1 MSVPQPAHCFTAAV
15 AGVID
20 EDGVVGT
27 TARPAAVA
35 PLPPDV
41 ISAELLTCGKRWP
54 TNQLVSHLQPRTV
67 SGLNQGWEKT

>member
-1 MSVPQPAHCFTAAV
+1 MSAPQPAHCFTAA
-15 AGVID
+15 GVTD

-41 ISAELLTCGKRWP
+41 ISTELLTCGKRQP
-54 TNQLVSHLQPRTV
+54 TNQLVSHLQPQSAV
-67 SGLNQGWEKT
+67 